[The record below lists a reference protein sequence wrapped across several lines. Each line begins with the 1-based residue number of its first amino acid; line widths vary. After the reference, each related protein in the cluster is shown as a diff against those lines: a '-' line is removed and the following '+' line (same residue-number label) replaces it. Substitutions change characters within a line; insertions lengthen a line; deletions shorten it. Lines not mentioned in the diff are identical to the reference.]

1 LRLKPRLRLSWRAI
15 SIGIKFV
22 TLDIVKKKVPKFI
35 EQSLARVANLY
46 SFEPEHHLEK
56 IDESLTPNMR
66 ALRLAMTIA
75 EQLLSMGVVARD
87 VVRMAQGITRTY
99 CRRPVHVD
107 VSYTLVTIS
116 QDRGVSHEPLTM
128 ARVIVPDDP
137 NYQLIQALQLLAL
150 DIRRKQLS
158 LEEAAI
164 IPAPKYCVCPSANV
178 NRSGVA
184 GKVMLNFVAMYNPTV
199 TPAITPPV
207 AITTFN
213 NLALAVM

>member
-1 LRLKPRLRLSWRAI
+1 M
-15 SIGIKFV
+15 
-22 TLDIVKKKVPKFI
+22 KKKVPKFI

-107 VSYTLVTIS
+107 VSRELTL
-116 QDRGVSHEPLTM
+116 LT
-128 ARVIVPDDP
+128 A
-137 NYQLIQALQLLAL
+137 
-150 DIRRKQLS
+150 
-158 LEEAAI
+158 
-164 IPAPKYCVCPSANV
+164 
-178 NRSGVA
+178 
-184 GKVMLNFVAMYNPTV
+184 
-199 TPAITPPV
+199 
-207 AITTFN
+207 
-213 NLALAVM
+213 